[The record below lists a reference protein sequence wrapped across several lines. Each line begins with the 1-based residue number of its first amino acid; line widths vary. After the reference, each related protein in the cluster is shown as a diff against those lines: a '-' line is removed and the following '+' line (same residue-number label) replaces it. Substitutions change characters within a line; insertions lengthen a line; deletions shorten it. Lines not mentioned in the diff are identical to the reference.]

1 MSFKFTR
8 NKYTKFFDQSRKQKK
23 LSFIKLK
30 NKIRRFPDRL
40 FFSHHFVDERDE
52 GFLEEY
58 RTHQWIDVYFISKK
72 KANIFYSASFVTK
85 SLKLWDELE
94 EEGYQYTENVL
105 TKEQKDLSN
114 DRSFLPDEQ
123 NPKYTIMVHN
133 HPEMRDLYHDTWER
147 RVAQKACEK
156 DVHFVDPKNEMKF
169 NHTYGIKLH
178 ITLPLDVF
186 TGKDVTAWIEHFYA
200 NGEQL
205 DEVGPM
211 EVKTETL
218 FKLGYLKEKDK
229 DLLK

>member
-85 SLKLWDELE
+85 SSKLWDELE
-94 EEGYQYTENVL
+94 EEGYQYTEKVL

-114 DRSFLPDEQ
+114 DRSFLPDQQ

-133 HPEMRDLYHDTWER
+133 HPEMRDLYHNTWER

-156 DVHFVDPKNEMKF
+156 DVHLVDPKNEIKF

-186 TGKDVTAWIEHFYA
+186 TGKDVTEWIEHFYA